1 VRRGA
6 KITRTAMLV
15 AMSVSFSQR
24 QQVILIKRTAA
35 PGTTLPRLAVA
46 SDDGQRP
53 VAALAH

>member
-15 AMSVSFSQR
+15 AMPVSFSQTPAGDLL
-24 QQVILIKRTAA
+24 ILIKRTAA

-46 SDDGQRP
+46 SDDGQRRS
-53 VAALAH
+53 